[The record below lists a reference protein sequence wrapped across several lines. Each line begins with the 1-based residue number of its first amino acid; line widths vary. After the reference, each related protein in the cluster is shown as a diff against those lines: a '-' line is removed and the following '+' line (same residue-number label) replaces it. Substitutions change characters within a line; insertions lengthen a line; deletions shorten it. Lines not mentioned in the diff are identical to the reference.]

1 MSDENTENNDK
12 LAKELSD
19 YLNEANKIPPVSQE
33 TLGCGNAMVYD
44 DIYDTIIVDPKTL
57 NVECNFLDRSLDMYV
72 IPIFKGYLPD
82 KRNARKIFLDFLNN
96 DNGMSYHKKIKV
108 FFKDFDIYDVIK
120 KVYNDLVS
128 QNIKIASETDVKKS
142 INKILNIPI
151 ISDKNKIYIYNNRD
165 VAALIVGEI
174 IFLFSREIGGT
185 IYYFGKSK
193 RDHSDED
200 NLLPSLE
207 TAKQIIEYI
216 KSIIEKTTKYD
227 KDETNINLIYTI
239 FSCVK
244 TTEKIQKLLQT
255 NLLNSILNVIS
266 AMPTGEYNDFTK
278 YIKDPN
284 KVKNMNDY
292 FKLPRIPNT
301 KDDSKISNKLTIL
314 QYNNIN
320 HNFIH
325 FDNDNNLIV
334 TTYCT
339 KMINIVND
347 NGDPVFIIFLLN
359 KREYNITKNTY
370 SEYNKIYWT
379 DDRLKNPENT
389 FLINLTNIISPP
401 LTPPNPIT
409 TGGTRKPRKTVKR
422 KKNTTTK
429 RKPSKSRKIM
439 PRRRRPHSL
448 PHRR

>member
-44 DIYDTIIVDPKTL
+44 DLYDTIIVDPKTL

-96 DNGMSYHKKIKV
+96 DSQNYHTKLKF
-108 FFKDFDIYDVIK
+108 FFKDYDIYDIIQ
-120 KVYNDLVS
+120 KVYNDLS
-128 QNIKIASETDVKKS
+128 RDKKTANTTELNNS
-142 INKILNIPI
+142 IIKILNMSNDAKQNNAASII
-151 ISDKNKIYIYNNRD
+151 ISQIIY
-165 VAALIVGEI
+165 
-174 IFLFSREIGGT
+174 LFVREIGGT

-244 TTEKIQKLLQT
+244 TTENIQKLLLT
-255 NLLNSILNVIS
+255 NLLGAMLKVSHT
-266 AMPTGEYNDFTK
+266 MPTGEYNDFTK

-439 PRRRRPHSL
+439 PRRRRH
-448 PHRR
+448 HRR

>member
-44 DIYDTIIVDPKTL
+44 DLYDTIIVDPKTL

-185 IYYFGKSK
+185 IYYFGKL
-193 RDHSDED
+193 
-200 NLLPSLE
+200 NLYYNIFLFV
-207 TAKQIIEYI
+207 IN
-216 KSIIEKTTKYD
+216 
-227 KDETNINLIYTI
+227 TNI
-239 FSCVK
+239 
-244 TTEKIQKLLQT
+244 
-255 NLLNSILNVIS
+255 
-266 AMPTGEYNDFTK
+266 
-278 YIKDPN
+278 
-284 KVKNMNDY
+284 
-292 FKLPRIPNT
+292 
-301 KDDSKISNKLTIL
+301 
-314 QYNNIN
+314 
-320 HNFIH
+320 
-325 FDNDNNLIV
+325 V
-334 TTYCT
+334 T
-339 KMINIVND
+339 
-347 NGDPVFIIFLLN
+347 L
-359 KREYNITKNTY
+359 
-370 SEYNKIYWT
+370 
-379 DDRLKNPENT
+379 
-389 FLINLTNIISPP
+389 
-401 LTPPNPIT
+401 
-409 TGGTRKPRKTVKR
+409 
-422 KKNTTTK
+422 
-429 RKPSKSRKIM
+429 
-439 PRRRRPHSL
+439 
-448 PHRR
+448 

>member
-82 KRNARKIFLDFLNN
+82 ERNARKIFLDFLNN

-120 KVYNDLVS
+120 KVYNDL
-128 QNIKIASETDVKKS
+128 NDDLKNKNKKNADLGDVKTS

-151 ISDKNKIYIYNNRD
+151 ISDENTIYIYNNRD

-174 IFLFSREIGGT
+174 ISLFSREIGGT

-193 RDHSDED
+193 RNHSDED
-200 NLLPSLE
+200 NLLLSLE

-216 KSIIEKTTKYD
+216 KPIIEQEN
-227 KDETNINLIYTI
+227 KDETNIKLIYTI

-255 NLLNSILNVIS
+255 NLLYTILNVIS

-292 FKLPRIPNT
+292 FKLPRIPNTNT

-339 KMINIVND
+339 KMINIADYNSVN
-347 NGDPVFIIFLLN
+347 VFIIFLLN

-439 PRRRRPHSL
+439 PRRRRH
-448 PHRR
+448 HRR